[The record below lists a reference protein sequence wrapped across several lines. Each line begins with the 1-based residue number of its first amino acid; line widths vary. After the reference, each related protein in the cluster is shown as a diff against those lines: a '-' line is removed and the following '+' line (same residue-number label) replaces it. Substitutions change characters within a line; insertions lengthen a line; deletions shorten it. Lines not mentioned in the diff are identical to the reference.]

1 MFIFFLPA
9 VGQSRVGPGIC
20 HHGDNNHGLKGQREA
35 ETLQYGGLCCSW
47 GCGDGRCWELGWD
60 LAQGGNKQNNGNTL
74 KRI

>member
-1 MFIFFLPA
+1 MA
-9 VGQSRVGPGIC
+9 SR
-20 HHGDNNHGLKGQREA
+20 GQREA
-35 ETLQYGGLCCSW
+35 ETLQYGGVCCSW